1 MLLIFFVIELLSR
14 ITCAI
19 STPKV
24 GSTVPQNLFEKW
36 ENTQVFI
43 YHFSNFPKIRFK
55 FSYPDCFGNLLTAEY
70 VLTATSCFSDV
81 EKFVELLQS
90 PRAYKTYKP
99 YQNQDKINKESGKFN
114 YVVSI
119 GNSIL

>member
-1 MLLIFFVIELLSR
+1 MLLIFFVIELLCR

-70 VLTATSCFSDV
+70 VLAATSCFLDV

-90 PRAYKTYKP
+90 PMAYQFYKP
-99 YQNQDKINKESGKFN
+99 YQNQNNINKEPGKLID
-114 YVVSI
+114 VVSI
-119 GNSIL
+119 GNSIF

>member
-43 YHFSNFPKIRFK
+43 YHFSIFPKIRFK
-55 FSYPDCFGNLLTAEY
+55 YSYPDCFGNLLTAEY
-70 VLTATSCFSDV
+70 VLTATSCFLDV

-90 PRAYKTYKP
+90 PRAY
-99 YQNQDKINKESGKFN
+99 QNSKINKESGKLN
-114 YVVSI
+114 YVVST

>member
-43 YHFSNFPKIRFK
+43 YHFSILPNIVSKSEFP
-55 FSYPDCFGNLLTAEY
+55 YPDCFGNLLTAEY
-70 VLTATSCFSDV
+70 VLTATSCFLDV

-90 PRAYKTYKP
+90 PRAY
-99 YQNQDKINKESGKFN
+99 QNSKINKESGKLN
-114 YVVSI
+114 YVVNT

>member
-43 YHFSNFPKIRFK
+43 YHFSIFPKIRFK
-55 FSYPDCFGNLLTAEY
+55 YSYPDCFGNLLTAEY
-70 VLTATSCFSDV
+70 VLTATSCFLDV

-90 PRAYKTYKP
+90 PRAYKTY
-99 YQNQDKINKESGKFN
+99 QNSKINKESGKLN
-114 YVVSI
+114 YVVNT